1 MKWRRRLDWKIKWE
15 ERAFKE
21 LKKLDQSAQREIL
34 HYLNER
40 IATDKNPRRFGKA
53 LTANKSG
60 LWRYRIGDFRM
71 ICQIQDHEL
80 IILIL
85 RVAHRRLVYQ

>member
-1 MKWRRRLDWKIKWE
+1 MDWTIKWE
-15 ERAFKE
+15 EHAFKE
-21 LKKLDQSAQREIL
+21 LKKLDKAAQREIL
-34 HYLNER
+34 RYFNER

-60 LWRYRIGDFRM
+60 LWRYRVGDFRM

-80 IILIL
+80 VVLVL
-85 RVAHRRLVYQ
+85 RVAHRRLVYR